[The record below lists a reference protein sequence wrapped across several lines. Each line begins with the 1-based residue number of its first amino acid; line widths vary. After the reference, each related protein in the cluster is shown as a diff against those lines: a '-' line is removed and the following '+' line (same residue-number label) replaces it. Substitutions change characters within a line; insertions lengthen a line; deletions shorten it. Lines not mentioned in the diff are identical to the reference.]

1 MTKNTINIKLTVNDS
16 ISLIA
21 QFYDNKTTQALIK
34 KMPFTIQMENL
45 YGREMCHR
53 YGRGGLPIENA
64 KNQNY
69 KIGDI
74 SYWPPMGSL
83 VILYEQNG
91 EIFEQQKIGHIDA
104 DVSFFN
110 KLSSAEIKFEKE

>member
-1 MTKNTINIKLTVNDS
+1 MKKTINIKITINDEK
-16 ISLIA
+16 ILHA
-21 QFYDNKTTQALIK
+21 QFVDNSTTQALIQ
-34 KMPFTIQMENL
+34 KMPFTIDMENL

-53 YGRGGLPIENA
+53 YGNGALPLDNAENRG
-64 KNQNY
+64 Y

-91 EIFEQQKIGHIDA
+91 EIFEQQPIGHTED

-110 KLSSAEIKFEKE
+110 RINQAEVRFEEE